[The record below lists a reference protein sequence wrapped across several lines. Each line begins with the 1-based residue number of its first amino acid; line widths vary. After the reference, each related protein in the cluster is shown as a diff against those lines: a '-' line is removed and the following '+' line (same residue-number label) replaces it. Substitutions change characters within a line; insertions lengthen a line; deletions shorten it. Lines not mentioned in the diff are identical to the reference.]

1 MSGQIKTIAVEVGK
15 TAAGFVAGRAVVVQ
29 AEKMLKVPEEAD
41 PKKKKLKEIGVGA
54 GVGAIGAIAALKM
67 PKNYASFAGGVAT
80 AGVISA
86 ISPFGKEDKGFIPV
100 LHGPDEEYQ
109 VIDLNS
115 EVNSLESPDD
125 SEDYLN
131 KEIDDEI
138 EDDLEISALAS
149 PESEGDIID
158 VDFSE
163 VN

>member
-1 MSGQIKTIAVEVGK
+1 MSGQIKTIAVEVAK
-15 TAAGFVAGRAVVVQ
+15 STAGFVAGRALVVQ

-54 GVGAIGAIAALKM
+54 GVGAIGTIAALKA
-67 PKNYASFAGGVAT
+67 PKKYASFAGGVAT
-80 AGVISA
+80 AGVIAA

-115 EVNSLESPDD
+115 EVNSLESADD
-125 SEDYLN
+125 LEDYLN

-138 EDDLEISALAS
+138 DDDLEINALAS
-149 PESEGDIID
+149 PESGEEIID
-158 VDFSE
+158 VDYSE